1 MKVRAISEQEI
12 RNAKCRGYNPS
23 AWDATIDRFL
33 GYQDCQFYIEVDG
46 PYEYE
51 RFFATYQI
59 LEGMRLFKSVAYSS
73 VISNAGFCR
82 IEILEDGT
90 IQKNLFTDSDGKEGY
105 AANEPTNRKLLAMH
119 SIKFGDIFTNTL

>member
-33 GYQDCQFYIEVDG
+33 KYQDCQFYIEVDG

-59 LEGMRLFKSVAYSS
+59 PEGMRLFKSVSYTS
-73 VISNAGFCR
+73 VMSNSGFCR
-82 IEILEDGT
+82 IEILQDGT
-90 IQKNLFTDSDGKEGY
+90 VQKHLFIDINGNEGY
-105 AANEPTNRKLLAMH
+105 AVNEPPTRRSLAAK
-119 SIKFGDIFTNTL
+119 SQRFGHIFTNEL